1 MRIGIFSDSYY
12 PYISGVIT
20 SVMTLEKELRALGH
34 EVFVFTLET
43 DCEEV
48 NNNPNIIQFKGIT
61 VPMKKLKSFKFSL
74 KLHMKLKK
82 VKEYNLDIIHI
93 NTEFT
98 MARLGILASK
108 KLHIPCVYTLHTLY
122 EDYLRY
128 VSATV
133 DKYFHK
139 PLLSGLAKM
148 LVSPINKVAK
158 IKIVPTRKVLTY
170 ISKYYIDGDVRV
182 IPTGLDLDDL
192 VNKKVDDSKILE
204 LKEKLGIN
212 NKFVFVSI
220 GRVSQEKSIDVLLKA
235 YSKVASSNSV
245 LIIVGDG
252 PAKEEL
258 EVLAK
263 ELGIDQYVKFLGFV
277 EWEYIVSYYQVA
289 DVFLNASVT
298 ETQGLTYLESLAV
311 GTPILVKRDDC
322 LIDILKE
329 NVNGF
334 YFDTVE
340 DLSNYMSKLISK
352 DIDISHI
359 KNNTFDT
366 IKQYS
371 KEQFAKSILNV
382 YEDAIKKQKDK
393 KPGFF
398 TKSY

>member
-43 DCEEV
+43 DSEEV
-48 NNNPNIIQFKGIT
+48 NKNPNIVQFKGIT
-61 VPMKKLKSFKFSL
+61 VPTKKLKSFKFTL

-158 IKIVPTRKVLTY
+158 IKIVPTRKVLAY

-182 IPTGLDLDDL
+182 IPTGLDLNGL
-192 VNKKVDDSKILE
+192 VEKKVSDDEILK
-204 LKEKLGIN
+204 LKEELGIKD
-212 NKFVFVSI
+212 KFIFLSI
-220 GRVSQEKSIDVLLKA
+220 GRVSQEKSIDVLLES
-235 YSKVASSNSV
+235 YSKVASDKSV
-245 LIIVGDG
+245 LLVVGDG

-258 EVLAK
+258 EQLAK
-263 ELGIDQYVKFLGFV
+263 DLKIENHVKFLGFV
-277 EWEYIVSYYQVA
+277 PWEKVVTYYQVA
-289 DVFLNASVT
+289 DIFLNASVT
-298 ETQGLTYLESLAV
+298 ETQGLTYLESLAI
-311 GTPILVKRDDC
+311 GTPILVKKDDC

-334 YFDTVE
+334 YFDSKE
-340 DLSNYMSKLISK
+340 ELSNYMIKLINKELDITDLK
-352 DIDISHI
+352 D
-359 KNNTFDT
+359 NTFDS
-366 IKQYS
+366 IKHYS
-371 KEQFAKSILNV
+371 KEEFAQSILKV
-382 YEDAIKKQKDK
+382 YEEAITKQKDK